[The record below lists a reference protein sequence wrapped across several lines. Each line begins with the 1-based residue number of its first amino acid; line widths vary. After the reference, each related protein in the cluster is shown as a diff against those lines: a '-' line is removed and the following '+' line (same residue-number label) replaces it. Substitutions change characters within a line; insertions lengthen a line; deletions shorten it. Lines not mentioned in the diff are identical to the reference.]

1 MPNAS
6 LSAGAVA
13 YRDQGSGEPLLFVH
27 GLLVNGRLWD
37 PVVRLLA
44 DGHRCIQ
51 PDLPLGSHA
60 TPMNPGADLTPEG
73 IAGLVVEL
81 MDELGL
87 ERVTLVGNDSG
98 GAISQ
103 LLAAANPERV
113 GRLVLTNCDMYSTF
127 PPKLFAYFKPMARI
141 PGAFAATTQVL
152 RIKPLRRAPLAFG
165 LLTKSRLDSSL
176 MEEWLTPVTRSAEI
190 RRDARKF
197 ILASDPR
204 LTERAARELEGFA
217 SPTLFAWAPED
228 RLFRIENAERLAP
241 AMPDARIVRIPDSRT
256 FVSIDQPERLAREIR
271 EFVATTESVAA
282 ASSRT

>member
-1 MPNAS
+1 MSEAN
-6 LSAGAVA
+6 LSAGPIR
-13 YRDQGSGEPLLFVH
+13 YRDQGEGEPLLFVH

-37 PVVRLLA
+37 PVIPLLS

-51 PDLPLGSHA
+51 PDLPLGSH
-60 TPMNPGADLTPEG
+60 TSPMKPDADLSPEG
-73 IAGLVVEL
+73 IARLLVEL

-113 GRLVLTNCDMYSTF
+113 GRLILTNCDMYSTF

-141 PGAFAATTQVL
+141 PGAFAATAQLL
-152 RIKPLRRAPLAFG
+152 RIKPLRRTPTAFG

-176 MEEWLTPVTRSAEI
+176 LEAWMGPATRSSEI

-197 ILASDPR
+197 ILASHPR
-204 LTERAARELEGFA
+204 LTERAAKDLESFP

-256 FVSIDQPERLAREIR
+256 FVSIDQPGRLASEIR
-271 EFVATTESVAA
+271 EFVAATEPVAA
-282 ASSRT
+282 PPR